1 MSKSHFSS
9 PGYYRIEVEGVLPPA
24 WLNRLG
30 AMQISPPSNQSIA
43 KETNNMITIMQGK
56 VSDQADLSGILNSL
70 YELHL
75 PLLSVQFIDN
85 EMPSIDKNS

>member
-9 PGYYRIEVEGVLPPA
+9 PGYYQITVEGTLPSL
-24 WLNRLG
+24 WFNRLG
-30 AMQISPPSNQSIA
+30 AMHVTV
-43 KETNNMITIMQGK
+43 TNTMTIMQGR

-75 PLLSVQFIDN
+75 TLLSVQFIDHKISSKDDMIQPFSFTKK
-85 EMPSIDKNS
+85 ET